1 MSRVENVWRVGAT
14 LGEGPVWTDGAL
26 WFVDI
31 KQKKVHR
38 CDADGADR
46 RSWDSPEQIGFLLP
60 ADGGGFVAGLRRGL
74 HLFDPETGAFERI
87 VEVEPDLPG
96 NRLNDGVV
104 DPAGRLWFG
113 TMDNGEAAPTGS
125 FYSYHRGTLRHSGIS
140 GVPITNGPA
149 ISPDGRILYWIDTLA
164 RTLHAADIAADG
176 SLGPSRL
183 LLTIP
188 EGEGNPDGPTVD
200 SEGCI
205 WISLYWGWAAKRY
218 SPAGALLETIRFT
231 VPNITKLAF
240 GGADL
245 RTAFATTARH
255 GIAPEDLA
263 KWPEAGALFVFEVEA
278 PGFPC
283 PRAQL

>member
-1 MSRVENVWRVGAT
+1 MSRVEKIWDVAAT
-14 LGEGPVWTDGAL
+14 LGEGPVWADGAL

-31 KQKKVHR
+31 KQRKIHR
-38 CDADGADR
+38 CDAGGGDR

-60 ADGGGFVAGLRRGL
+60 AEGGGFVAGLESGL
-74 HLFDPETGAFERI
+74 HRFDPESGGFDLI
-87 VEVEPDLPG
+87 VAVEPDIPT

-113 TMDNGEAAPTGS
+113 TMDNGERAPTGS
-125 FYSYHRGTLRHSGIS
+125 FYSFHRGVLSHSGIS
-140 GVPITNGPA
+140 GIPITNGPA

-164 RTLHAADIAADG
+164 RTLHAADIGADG

-200 SEGCI
+200 SEGFV

-218 SPAGALLETIRFT
+218 SAAGALIETVRFP

-263 KWPEAGALFVFEVEA
+263 KWPEAGALFAFEVEA
-278 PGFPC
+278 PGIPC
-283 PRAQL
+283 PRVQL